1 LSWLDSIKE
10 ADFKEGGGS
19 TRMKK
24 NRVFL
29 VFLGVLMVLLPVL
42 GSAQRR
48 AARFP
53 VLVVF
58 KEEAPLYLFRDRAQP
73 EEYLR
78 FDSPA
83 LNYLDPDVVGAVR
96 ALESAHGFRADQLY
110 SAALRGFS
118 ARLTADQIRELED
131 NPDVAYVE
139 PDLVMTIQAQTLPW
153 GINRV
158 DADISSTRAG
168 DGTGAVSNV
177 NIYIIDTGIGAHQDL
192 NRVRHVNFTG
202 DGLNTDCH
210 GHGTHVAGTAAAR
223 DNTVDVVGVAPG
235 APLTGVKVLG
245 CSGSGLTSNIIKGVD
260 WVTANAVRPAV
271 ANMSLGGGAST
282 ALDDAVRNSVAR
294 GVFYAVAAGNSS
306 TNACNSSPARAGA
319 GTNNGIATVAAT
331 DINNNEASFSN
342 FGPCVDIWA
351 PGVSILSTRLGGGTT
366 TLSGTSMASPHV
378 AGAAALLLSSNPG
391 ASPAAVESTL
401 KSQSVNFGTFSKD
414 GRSIW
419 IVNVRNF

>member
-1 LSWLDSIKE
+1 
-10 ADFKEGGGS
+10 
-19 TRMKK
+19 MKK
-24 NRVFL
+24 NRVL
-29 VFLGVLMVLLPVL
+29 LIFLGVLMVLLPVL

-48 AARFP
+48 AAKFP

-83 LNYLDPDVVGAVR
+83 LNYLDPDVLGAVR

-139 PDLVMTIQAQTLPW
+139 PDVVMTIQAQTLPW

-192 NRVRHVNFTG
+192 NRVRHVNFAG
-202 DGLNTDCH
+202 DGLNSDCN

-245 CSGSGLTSNIIKGVD
+245 CSGSGLTSNIIKGID

-282 ALDDAVRNSVAR
+282 ALDDAVRNSVAS

-306 TNACNSSPARAGA
+306 ANACNSSPARAGA
-319 GTNNGIATVAAT
+319 GTSNGIATVAAT
-331 DINNNEASFSN
+331 DIGNNEASFSN

-351 PGVSILSTRLGGGTT
+351 PGVNILSTRLGGGTT

-401 KSQSVNFGTFSKD
+401 KSQAVNFGTFSKD
-414 GRSIW
+414 GRSIR

>member
-1 LSWLDSIKE
+1 
-10 ADFKEGGGS
+10 
-19 TRMKK
+19 MKK

-53 VLVVF
+53 VIVVF

-96 ALESAHGFRADQLY
+96 ALESAHEFRADQLY

-131 NPDVAYVE
+131 NPDIAYVE
-139 PDLVMTIQAQTLPW
+139 PDLVMTVQAQTLPW

-168 DGTGAVSNV
+168 DGTGSVSNV

-202 DGLNTDCH
+202 DGFNSDCH

-245 CSGSGLTSNIIKGVD
+245 CDGSGLTSNIIKGVD

-282 ALDDAVRNSVAR
+282 ALDDAVRNSAAS

-306 TNACNSSPARAGA
+306 ANACNSSPARAGA

-331 DINNNEASFSN
+331 DINNEEASFSN

-351 PGVSILSTRLGGGTT
+351 PGVNILSTRLGGGTT
-366 TLSGTSMASPHV
+366 RLSGTSMASPHV
-378 AGAAALLLSSNPG
+378 AGAAALFLSSNPSAG
-391 ASPAAVESTL
+391 PASVESTL

-414 GRSIW
+414 GRSIR